1 MAKNDETQKQ
11 SLSDFFIGLFK
22 KFFALIFLCVAIV
35 ILVFAAKFAFDTFIR
50 KDKGFHPVEA
60 IEVAILEAYKTAE
73 NTITEIDDA
82 VVNGTTEADLVTYLE
97 TSGEMGKLQVLSAN
111 VIKNKK
117 IESGFNQEDK
127 VLMATYQTLIF
138 TVDLS
143 DIDPVLEGDKY
154 IVKIPEPEPDL
165 NNNTNEEGKYA
176 EVLNERMKHSWDGSY
191 EHGYNE
197 AYNTLCNNNDVSLI
211 DNYDYL
217 KEEAR
222 EAAKIQVQELLQ
234 DLQVKGKNIEV
245 KGEWEY
251 EQEER

>member
-22 KFFALIFLCVAIV
+22 KFFPLIFLFASIV
-35 ILVFAAKFAFDTFIR
+35 ILVFAAYFAFRTFIL
-50 KDKGFHPVEA
+50 KDKSFNPIQA
-60 IEVAILEAYKTAE
+60 AEVAVIKAYTTAK
-73 NTITEIDDA
+73 NTVKEIDDA
-82 VVNGTTEADLVTYLE
+82 VVNGTTEADLETYLK
-97 TSGEMGKLQVLSAN
+97 TSGEMGKLQVLSAD
-111 VIKNKK
+111 VIKNIK
-117 IESGFNQEDK
+117 IESGLNQENK
-127 VLMATYQTLIF
+127 VLMATYQKLIY

-143 DIDPVLEGDKY
+143 DIEPVPEGDKY
-154 IVKIPEPEPDL
+154 IVEIPEPVPDL

-191 EHGYNE
+191 KHGYNE
-197 AYNTLCNNNDVSLI
+197 AYNALCNNKDVSLI

-217 KEEAR
+217 KEQAR

-245 KGEWEY
+245 KGEWEN
-251 EQEER
+251 EQEET